1 MKRVLFGAA
10 WAACLAL
17 GAGAQDIPKA
27 KIGDEVHAFKVKDV
41 MKDDAPVVD
50 LGAHKGKEAVV
61 LVWISEKCDVTW
73 RYEGRTGELL
83 KEFGPKGVKF
93 YAVWS
98 SAADSAQSIRKYAES
113 KNYVMPVLDDDKGA
127 MAKHFGVTVTPTYV
141 VVDKDGKLRYRGAYD
156 DLQTS
161 AAGFT
166 SEADKAKDKFV
177 HSALTCVME
186 GKDVPVAEKKGI
198 G

>member
-1 MKRVLFGAA
+1 MRRAMSALG
-10 WAACLAL
+10 LAL
-17 GAGAQDIPKA
+17 LTAAGATAQDKIPFGQEA
-27 KIGDEVHAFKVKDV
+27 KGFKVRDV
-41 MKDDAPVVD
+41 MKDEETIIN
-50 LGAHKGKEAVV
+50 LGDFKGKNPVV

-93 YAVWS
+93 FAVWS
-98 SAADSAQSIRKYAES
+98 SQADSAQSIRKYAES
-113 KNYVMPVLDDDKGA
+113 KNYVMPVLDDDKGELA
-127 MAKHFGVTVTPTYV
+127 RHFGVTVTPTYV
-141 VVDKDGKLRYRGAYD
+141 VLDKDGKFRYRGAYD

-166 SEADKAKDKFV
+166 SEADKAKERYV
-177 HSALTCVME
+177 HGALSSLLE
-186 GKDVPVAEKKGI
+186 GKDVAVTEKKGV